1 MTYYEYILRMTIDEM
16 SEFLG
21 DFIISQQDE
30 EKQRL
35 ADRELFYK
43 DVKEF
48 LFSTVE
54 IETYSTKKILFW

>member
-1 MTYYEYILRMTIDEM
+1 MTVDEM

-30 EKQRL
+30 GKQRL

-43 DVKEF
+43 DVTEF
-48 LFSTVE
+48 LLSKVE

>member
-16 SEFLG
+16 SEFLA
-21 DFIISQQDE
+21 DFIIYQQDE
-30 EKQRL
+30 EKQLL
-35 ADRELFYK
+35 ADKTQFYK